1 MTLEDLQKSWNS
13 QEAQPRLTIEP
24 DILLKEVQRNKRS
37 FESTVF
43 WRDVREVGLA
53 FLMAAFF
60 LYVGI
65 TENAWP
71 LVVLAILVLF
81 VGVFLLVDHI
91 VQRRNKPVF
100 TEPLLRCVESS
111 LNQVNHQIWLLKNVL
126 WWYLLPPGVG
136 IGIFIIFCAWG
147 TIWNIVTWNIIAKEF
162 TAILGFLIGYSVFC
176 VLLFWGIYWLNQRC
190 VRKELQPRR
199 RELETLLK
207 NLKNVNGRNAE
218 TV

>member
-1 MTLEDLQKSWNS
+1 MSLEDLQKSWNS
-13 QEAQPRLTIEP
+13 QEAQPILTIEP

-37 FESTVF
+37 FEATVF
-43 WRDVREVGLA
+43 WRDVKEVGIA
-53 FLMAAFF
+53 FLMTAFF

-91 VQRRNKPVF
+91 LQRGKKPAL
-100 TEPLLRCVESS
+100 TGPLLECIEGS
-111 LNQVNHQIWLLKNVL
+111 LRQVNHQIWLLKNVL

-136 IGIFIIFCAWG
+136 IGIFIIYCAWE
-147 TIWNIVTWNIIAKEF
+147 TIWNIVKWNIVAKEF
-162 TAILGFLIGYSVFC
+162 VGILGSFLGYSVFC

-199 RELETLLK
+199 QELETLLD
-207 NLKNVNGRNAE
+207 NLKNVSERNAE
-218 TV
+218 K